1 MSILSIPTTRLRIA
15 TGLGLA
21 LALPALAGDKTLLLI
36 AAPPGHGPGEHE
48 HNAGF
53 LLLQKCLAPVPG
65 LRVEVSRNGWPT
77 NEAALTTADAVVLFC
92 DGGGGNLAFQGR
104 HPEQLAAV
112 ARRGAGLGFVHWAT
126 QPPEGKSA
134 TELRAW
140 IGGSYDPGWSVNP
153 LWEAAFTALPPH
165 PVTRGVRPFKLRDE
179 WYFHLRFAENLKS
192 VTPILQA
199 VAPADT
205 MSRPDGPHSGNPAVR
220 ESVRRGEP
228 QTVMWVCERP
238 DGGRGFGFTGGHF
251 HANWAND
258 NYRKVVLNALVWIA
272 QVEVPPQGI
281 ASSVT
286 AADLRANLD
295 PKGQSR

>member
-1 MSILSIPTTRLRIA
+1 MPTTRLHLA

-21 LALPALAGDKTLLLI
+21 LALPALASDKTLLLI

-134 TELRAW
+134 VELRGW
-140 IGGSYDPGWSVNP
+140 IGGNYDPSWSVNP
-153 LWEAAFTALPPH
+153 LWEADFTALPPH

-220 ESVRRGEP
+220 ESVKRGEP

-272 QVEVPPQGI
+272 QAELSPQGI
-281 ASSVT
+281 ASTVS
-286 AADLRANLD
+286 ADDLRANLD

>member
-1 MSILSIPTTRLRIA
+1 MSILSIPTTRLRLA

-21 LALPALAGDKTLLLI
+21 LALPTLAGDKTLLLI

-92 DGGGGNLAFQGR
+92 DGGDGNLAFQGR

-165 PVTRGVRPFKLRDE
+165 PVTRGVTPFKLRDE

-220 ESVRRGEP
+220 ESVKRGEP